1 MTDPALEEERD
12 FLLASLDDLEAEYAA
27 GDLDDADYE
36 SLKADYTT
44 RAARVLRAIEKG
56 SAPAPAPAAEGTS
69 GRAWMWLAGI
79 AVVATLAGI
88 LVAQFSGS
96 RGFNETI
103 SGDIRVTT
111 RELLL
116 DAQQRLGEGDIDA
129 AIGIYDEVLEISP
142 ANTEALAY
150 KGWFLRLQGEV
161 DQARPLLEDAV
172 AIEPDYPDALVFATA
187 VALDQNDVNAAVG
200 HLAAFD
206 RIVAPPFIE
215 QLVVEQGL
223 RDRLAFTALETV
235 GPVALVDD
243 PIPFSESDLTVGTVE
258 QAAELLAVQGD
269 VFTGIEL
276 LEWVLTSTPDD
287 PEALAAQGWLIAR
300 SFTPDDLTPAEVGLT
315 FLDRALE
322 ADPEHV
328 DALVYRTFV
337 RNLLGD
343 TEGAAADLAAYDAL
357 GVEAADHDEL
367 IAEFQLRETLTGS

>member
-56 SAPAPAPAAEGTS
+56 SAPAPAAEGTS
-69 GRAWMWLAGI
+69 ARAWMWLAGI

-96 RGFNETI
+96 RGLNETI

-129 AIGIYDEVLEISP
+129 AIDIYDEVLEISP

-150 KGWFLRLQGEV
+150 KGWFLRLQGDV

-287 PEALAAQGWLIAR
+287 PDALAAQGWLIAR

-343 TEGAAADLAAYDAL
+343 TEGAAVDLAAYDAL

>member
-1 MTDPALEEERD
+1 
-12 FLLASLDDLEAEYAA
+12 
-27 GDLDDADYE
+27 
-36 SLKADYTT
+36 
-44 RAARVLRAIEKG
+44 
-56 SAPAPAPAAEGTS
+56 
-69 GRAWMWLAGI
+69 MWLAGI

-96 RGFNETI
+96 RGLNETI

-129 AIGIYDEVLEISP
+129 AIDIYDEVLEISP

-150 KGWFLRLQGEV
+150 KGWFLRLQGDV

-287 PEALAAQGWLIAR
+287 PDALAAQGWLIAR

-343 TEGAAADLAAYDAL
+343 TEGAAVDLAAYDAL